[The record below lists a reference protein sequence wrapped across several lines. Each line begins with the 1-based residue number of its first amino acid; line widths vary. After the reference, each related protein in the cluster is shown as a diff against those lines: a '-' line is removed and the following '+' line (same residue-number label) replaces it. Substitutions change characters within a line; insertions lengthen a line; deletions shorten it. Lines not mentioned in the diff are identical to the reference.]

1 MHRMLKVELENLKK
15 KHKDLIEESRTWK
28 DQVLK
33 FLSAQDFC
41 VILFLAHFIHSSL
54 I

>member
-28 DQVLK
+28 DQVFK
-33 FLSAQDFC
+33 IVDQDKIF
-41 VILFLAHFIHSSL
+41 V
-54 I
+54 